1 MKIPNYKIL
10 KEIGSGGMGNV
21 YLAEHTLVG
30 HKVAIKSLHLNLVNN
45 KELKERFREEAKTL
59 AKMNHPGIVRLNDYI
74 EQQDGIFL
82 IMEYVDGRELSD
94 YVKNVTGPI
103 VEEKL
108 VKIFIQLLKA
118 FKYAHKMNIIHR
130 DIKPSN
136 VIIDKDESV
145 KILDFGIAKI
155 LEDTKSLTKTGT
167 QLGTVYYMSPEQ
179 VKGDKNIDQR
189 SDIYSLGV
197 TLFHLAS
204 GRNPY
209 DENDTE
215 YHILNK
221 IVKEPLPKASS
232 FYPGV
237 SEKIENII
245 AKATSKDPKDRFQ
258 NCDEFINA
266 LQNSSKPKE
275 LKENEELN
283 KTKVIATPTP
293 EKLGEPKRK
302 KKLIIGL
309 LSILFLLIL
318 STVFFWPST
327 EKLSY
332 KIKSAFYNFNG
343 KEYNSFIINAKS
355 KEILHFQVLENI
367 NKVPHNELL
376 KQLKKKNDSLSNDT
390 LNNDSLFFIGSLH
403 GFIPN
408 CTTQFLIN
416 NQKLKTLSAEDSVN
430 IETAKGNSA
439 NEKNGWFIVTNKEA
453 YVTNSDNI
461 IYDDSLLLLVQGGP
475 MLINKGD
482 ILSSIN
488 KSDTF
493 YLFAIGSFID
503 SNNISSLAFI
513 QTKSRVTQEELA
525 TFMKVKLKCD
535 NAMVFGQ
542 KENILSISNLNSKC
556 DNINKTSCQYL
567 CYNEVFKEANNRDT
581 NQLAY
586 FKPKAKPKKKK
597 KPKAITKTNQVG
609 NTNPNPPTNAIIPSV
624 GPAETVEA
632 FLKALDD
639 GNFKKAFKLQNKFF
653 DEDFFISTKSYGGT
667 DAVLI
672 NEVKLT
678 DKSSDI
684 AYVSA
689 KYVSFDPYNGNLEV
703 NQEIKLKVINGEWI
717 ITAIRNITAPIKL

>member
-1 MKIPNYKIL
+1 
-10 KEIGSGGMGNV
+10 
-21 YLAEHTLVG
+21 
-30 HKVAIKSLHLNLVNN
+30 
-45 KELKERFREEAKTL
+45 
-59 AKMNHPGIVRLNDYI
+59 
-74 EQQDGIFL
+74 
-82 IMEYVDGRELSD
+82 
-94 YVKNVTGPI
+94 
-103 VEEKL
+103 
-108 VKIFIQLLKA
+108 
-118 FKYAHKMNIIHR
+118 
-130 DIKPSN
+130 
-136 VIIDKDESV
+136 
-145 KILDFGIAKI
+145 
-155 LEDTKSLTKTGT
+155 
-167 QLGTVYYMSPEQ
+167 
-179 VKGDKNIDQR
+179 
-189 SDIYSLGV
+189 
-197 TLFHLAS
+197 
-204 GRNPY
+204 
-209 DENDTE
+209 
-215 YHILNK
+215 
-221 IVKEPLPKASS
+221 
-232 FYPGV
+232 
-237 SEKIENII
+237 
-245 AKATSKDPKDRFQ
+245 
-258 NCDEFINA
+258 
-266 LQNSSKPKE
+266 PKE

-493 YLFAIGSFID
+493 YLFA
-503 SNNISSLAFI
+503 
-513 QTKSRVTQEELA
+513 
-525 TFMKVKLKCD
+525 
-535 NAMVFGQ
+535 
-542 KENILSISNLNSKC
+542 
-556 DNINKTSCQYL
+556 
-567 CYNEVFKEANNRDT
+567 
-581 NQLAY
+581 
-586 FKPKAKPKKKK
+586 
-597 KPKAITKTNQVG
+597 
-609 NTNPNPPTNAIIPSV
+609 
-624 GPAETVEA
+624 
-632 FLKALDD
+632 
-639 GNFKKAFKLQNKFF
+639 
-653 DEDFFISTKSYGGT
+653 
-667 DAVLI
+667 
-672 NEVKLT
+672 
-678 DKSSDI
+678 
-684 AYVSA
+684 
-689 KYVSFDPYNGNLEV
+689 
-703 NQEIKLKVINGEWI
+703 
-717 ITAIRNITAPIKL
+717 